1 MCMAG
6 NPLNSEK
13 CAADKPSDYDSSWTS
28 ESCPD
33 SSCSYTSGTETDDIA
48 EGLAQV
54 EDENIDDVADQIGA
68 VEDENTI
75 PLMEIWEQT
84 EGWIDSLG
92 TVWDQTEDWIDSLGT
107 FWDKTAEAV
116 SDAWDK
122 TAEAASDAYDTA
134 KEAASDAYDTAKEAA
149 SDAYDWTAEWAEEV
163 ANELPQ
169 VEAES
174 VYDDWSDCYRGMLC

>member
-28 ESCPD
+28 RSCTD
-33 SSCSYTSGTETDDIA
+33 SSCSDSDGSGTETDGTGSGTETAKTDDKK

-68 VEDENTI
+68 LPVDNII
-75 PLMEIWEQT
+75 PLMITGAQT

-92 TVWDQTEDWIDSLGT
+92 TVWD
-107 FWDKTAEAV
+107 KTAEAV
-116 SDAWDK
+116 
-122 TAEAASDAYDTA
+122 
-134 KEAASDAYDTAKEAA
+134 SDAYDTAKEAA

-163 ANELPQ
+163 ANKLPQ

-174 VYDDWSDCYRGMLC
+174 VYDDYLDCYNEMLC